1 MLKYLYFSFSG
12 INLIPTTILLLLI
25 LYWLLTI
32 FGFVSSDFLDLDID
46 FDNDSELEFNSNPNF
61 FMKIIEFSNL
71 HTIPIMVFFSFYS
84 MFLWILT
91 MMISYYKGSTLS
103 KSTTILFVINLFIS
117 FLLTK
122 LATNFLVSFFK
133 NLESNN
139 NFNPLGKKCKLTT
152 NLEPGRLGTA
162 IIESEKGRV
171 ILLNVKC
178 ENKIYKK
185 GEMCIIIKKIE
196 DKDVYI
202 IE

>member
-1 MLKYLYFSFSG
+1 M
-12 INLIPTTILLLLI
+12 I
-25 LYWLLTI
+25 
-32 FGFVSSDFLDLDID
+32 
-46 FDNDSELEFNSNPNF
+46 
-61 FMKIIEFSNL
+61 
-71 HTIPIMVFFSFYS
+71 
-84 MFLWILT
+84 
-91 MMISYYKGSTLS
+91 ISYYKGSTLS
-103 KSTTILFVINLFIS
+103 KSSTILFAINLFIS

-139 NFNPLGKKCKLTT
+139 NFNPLGKKCKLTI

-162 IIESEKGRV
+162 IIESERGRV